1 MKNLSFRAVI
11 RAVLA
16 LVLVGAAVDG
26 HLGIISDTANGD
38 LGPID
43 ALAGA
48 AVTFYFTS
56 E

>member
-1 MKNLSFRAVI
+1 MNIRPYVRAL
-11 RAVLA
+11 LA
-16 LVLVGAAVDG
+16 FGLTIAAIIG
-26 HLGIISDTANGD
+26 HLSLLGVDASDM
-38 LGPID
+38 GPVD